1 MDRSRR
7 HFTLATA
14 GLLASAAFAGPAL
27 AQGGV
32 IEKISEGGEDLW
44 LALEAYAYL
53 YPLATMEMT
62 AGS

>member
-1 MDRSRR
+1 MDRRAARQRR
-7 HFTLATA
+7 LRR
-14 GLLASAAFAGPAL
+14 PAL

-32 IEKISEGGEDLW
+32 LDKISEGGEDLW